1 MKTTPWGIEVQCVQ
15 WIVLMF
21 NNMPVADE
29 ASFQKSFSRQEL
41 NKIVYAIAK
50 TIRLASISLTASF
63 SCKIQYCV
71 STLTKVYK

>member
-1 MKTTPWGIEVQCVQ
+1 
-15 WIVLMF
+15 
-21 NNMPVADE
+21 MPVADE